1 MVVRRATNPG
11 FTTGLASFTLGAAAT
26 SYTDTSVA
34 EGTTYYYQVQAEN
47 EVSNSAWSNPVSITF
62 TTVPAAPSG
71 LTATLT
77 ASSAVSLTWTV
88 NASTCPATQLRI
100 ERATDSGFTSHVA
113 DTLAGPALSTYTDTT
128 VVQGTDYYYRV
139 RAENEVSSSA
149 WSNTVSVWVRDVI
162 SATGPG
168 DQSSVVGD
176 HVQLPPIQ
184 ATSSTGLPLTF
195 SASGLPAGLSIDPNA
210 GVISG
215 TVTTAGSY
223 TPTVTITD
231 TSGAS
236 ASVRF
241 NWTVAADTI
250 SVTSPGSQSTYIGFP
265 ASLQIRASSG
275 AGLPLRYS
283 ATGLPPGL
291 SISSSGLITGTAAGP
306 AGSYTPAVTVTDGTA
321 SNSVTFTWTVKAAA
335 VVYSGTIRLIK
346 MGYCLD
352 DRNSRSASGAV
363 VQVWRCTG
371 GPNQV
376 WQVMSDGTI
385 RHNGLCLEAPGTAN
399 GTKVVLATCTPG
411 APLGPDQQWNT
422 KDWRVNYTN
431 PSAVGKVLNDAGYGG
446 NGTQQVL
453 WSNTGTINE
462 IWATS

>member
-1 MVVRRATNPG
+1 MVVRRATDPG
-11 FTTGLASFTLGAAAT
+11 FTTGLADFPLGAAAT
-26 SYTDTSVA
+26 SYTDTAVT
-34 EGTTYYYQVQAEN
+34 EGTTYYYRVRAEN
-47 EVSNSAWSNPVSITF
+47 EASNSAWSDTITVLY
-62 TTVPAAPSG
+62 TTVPAAPGG
-71 LTATLT
+71 LAATATG
-77 ASSAVSLTWTV
+77 SSVALTWTV
-88 NASTCPATQLRI
+88 NADICPTTQLRI
-100 ERATDSGFTSHVA
+100 ERATDPGFTTNVT
-113 DTLAGPALSTYTDTT
+113 DTLTSPALSTYTDTT
-128 VVQGTDYYYRV
+128 GAQGANYYYRV
-139 RAENEVSSSA
+139 RAENEVSTSA
-149 WSNTVSVWVRDVI
+149 WSNTVSVWVPDVI

-168 DQSSVVGD
+168 NQSSVAGD

-195 SASGLPAGLSIDPNA
+195 SASGLPAGLSIDPNS

-215 TVTTAGSY
+215 TVTTAGAY

-231 TSGAS
+231 PSGAS
-236 ASVRF
+236 ASAGF
-241 NWTVAADTI
+241 SWTVDADTI
-250 SVTSPGSQSTYIGFP
+250 AVTSPGSQSTYIGFP

-275 AGLPLRYS
+275 AGLPLSYF

-291 SISSSGLITGTAAGP
+291 SISSSGLITGAAGGP
-306 AGSYTPAVTVTDGTA
+306 AGSHTASVTVTDGMA
-321 SNSVTFTWTVKAAA
+321 SNSATFTWTVKSAA

-352 DRNSRSASGAV
+352 DRNNSSSNGAV

-371 GPNQV
+371 GPSQV

-385 RHNGLCLEAPGTAN
+385 RHNGLCLDAPGTGN
-399 GTKVVLATCTPG
+399 GTKVVLEACTPG
-411 APLGPDQQWNT
+411 APMGPDQQWNISNE
-422 KDWRVNYTN
+422 RVNYTN
-431 PSAVGKVLNDAGYGG
+431 PSAVGKVLNDAGDGG